1 MKRRSLV
8 LLPLALAGARA
19 VTAEEPWPARPIK
32 LVMPYA
38 AGGGVDVNMRRLVD
52 KMRPFLGQSVFVEN
66 RSGAGGVLGAD
77 YVANA
82 RPDGYTLLYATSS
95 LVAQKAISPHV
106 RFDPLTSFEHVVR
119 TSVSPTVL
127 AVAANSRFQNVK
139 DLVAAARSEPGKFFY
154 ASGGIG
160 TPSHLAG
167 AALTTQQNLQM
178 THVPY
183 RGSVDIGPALING
196 DAQLGFPVPG
206 TAMPLIRQGKLRA
219 LAVTGPTRIKQ
230 LPDVPTLKEVFGSDA
245 LVIDTWGGF
254 WAPTGTPNAILQAI
268 QGAVLKALADKDI
281 LELYESSGSQL
292 MPTRTPEEFTRFV
305 QAETV
310 KYVKLVAAAGITA
323 N

>member
-1 MKRRSLV
+1 MKRRSMV
-8 LLPLALAGARA
+8 LLPLALAATRA
-19 VTAEEPWPARPIK
+19 ATAEEPWPARPVK

-38 AGGGVDVNMRRLVD
+38 AGGGVDMNMRRVVD
-52 KMRPFLGQSVFVEN
+52 RMRPYLGQNVFVEN
-66 RSGAGGVLGAD
+66 RPGAGGVLGAD
-77 YVANA
+77 YVAQSRA
-82 RPDGYTLLYATSS
+82 DGYTLLYATSS

-106 RFDPLTSFEHVVR
+106 RFDPLTSFEHIVR
-119 TSVSPTVL
+119 TSVSPALL
-127 AVAANSRFQNVK
+127 AVAANSPFQGVK
-139 DLVAAARSEPGKFFY
+139 ELVAAARSQPGTFNY

-167 AALTTQQNLQM
+167 AALATYLKLQM

-183 RGSVDIGPALING
+183 RGSVDIGPALLNG
-196 DAQLGFPVPG
+196 AAQLGFPVPV

-219 LAVTGPTRIKQ
+219 LAVTGPTRLKQ

-254 WAPTGTPNAILQAI
+254 WAPAGTPKAILQRI
-268 QGAVLKALADKDI
+268 HGAVLKALADKDV
-281 LELYESSGSQL
+281 LELYESSGSEL
-292 MPTRTPEEFTRFV
+292 MPTRSPQEFTRFV